1 MLERHKEIHG
11 MKYPKLFSIRNIFHY
26 YVHASNVYF
35 VIKGPQRWYV
45 CLSHVSVL
53 KKYEVAMFI
62 LNKDLYV
69 TASGVVNYFQ
79 APVSKQDYL
88 CIIIMMV
95 AFKASFY
102 MWRN

>member
-1 MLERHKEIHG
+1 M
-11 MKYPKLFSIRNIFHY
+11 
-26 YVHASNVYF
+26 
-35 VIKGPQRWYV
+35 
-45 CLSHVSVL
+45 SVL
-53 KKYEVAMFI
+53 KKYKVAMFI
-62 LNKDLYV
+62 LNNDLYV
-69 TASGVVNYFQ
+69 TASGVVTYFQ